1 MLTSAHS
8 DCFVPMYRKIITH
21 VNKCEYYCDSGSWC
35 VGQGFEMLWPPL
47 HSPPSGWLTNNQ
59 IPHQE
64 KEKPR
69 KEKRIFQHFLNQL
82 EFSLLDALPCWAQS
96 VFWDMLA
103 PNSFFP
109 PKRIKCPVLWRNDR
123 RLFEEIV
130 RNLWSFAK
138 RQEQPRWMGAIPY
151 WWLTTQTSQK
161 AGSRFDFHTKSWFR
175 VSSEPLPPTWP
186 TPAND
191 VWSHTNP

>member
-8 DCFVPMYRKIITH
+8 NCQCIEKLLHMWTNVSIIVILAVDALGKALKCFDPHYIPRPAADWPTIRSLTRKKK
-21 VNKCEYYCDSGSWC
+21 NLGR
-35 VGQGFEMLWPPL
+35 
-47 HSPPSGWLTNNQ
+47 
-59 IPHQE
+59 
-64 KEKPR
+64 R
-69 KEKRIFQHFLNQL
+69 KEIFNQL
-82 EFSLLDALPCWAQS
+82 EFSLWDALPCWAQS

>member
-1 MLTSAHS
+1 
-8 DCFVPMYRKIITH
+8 
-21 VNKCEYYCDSGSWC
+21 
-35 VGQGFEMLWPPL
+35 
-47 HSPPSGWLTNNQ
+47 
-59 IPHQE
+59 
-64 KEKPR
+64 
-69 KEKRIFQHFLNQL
+69 
-82 EFSLLDALPCWAQS
+82 
-96 VFWDMLA
+96 MLA

-175 VSSEPLPPTWP
+175 VSSEPLPPPPDPHQPTTSGRTQIHNFRQLQIHDMSAQQILNTWS
-186 TPAND
+186 PANCYNIF
-191 VWSHTNP
+191 VVKEMNKIYFGFLKKFQEFLFIVPSLGFPGS